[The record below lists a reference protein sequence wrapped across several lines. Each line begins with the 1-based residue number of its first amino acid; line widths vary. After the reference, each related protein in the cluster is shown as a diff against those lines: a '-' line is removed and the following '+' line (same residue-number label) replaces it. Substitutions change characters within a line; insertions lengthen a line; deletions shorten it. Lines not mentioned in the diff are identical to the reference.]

1 MSVARKAKRE
11 NRASEL
17 VTEIIGGEE
26 YRYYPLGEYIVAAP
40 GVCGGRPTIKG
51 RRLDVRH
58 VIGSLKAG
66 DSPQRVAEGYK
77 IPLAAVEEAIKLADV
92 YDYEA
97 SYA

>member
-1 MSVARKAKRE
+1 MSVRAKQKR
-11 NRASEL
+11 NRMPEM

-51 RRLDVRH
+51 RRLDARWVAGRVR
-58 VIGSLKAG
+58 AG
-66 DSPQRVAEGYK
+66 DSPDQVAEGYK
-77 IPLAAVEEAIKLADV
+77 IPLAAVKEVLALESEF
-92 YDYEA
+92 DYEA